1 MRSQFFAHTRHQ
13 ERNEIVM
20 TARKRLL
27 LLGAAVLALNVVVLT
42 PIAVLANLPTQ
53 FGGAGTDAGEEFL
66 SRGTAISA
74 PLAPLLALGV
84 LLPLLH
90 RSDRWAMVGI
100 VGTGL
105 IGIVFL
111 TGALG
116 EVFSDATPEVSKVV
130 LLASGAGVG
139 ALAAG
144 MVGLA
149 IAAGLELRRATDATP
164 TARR

>member
-1 MRSQFFAHTRHQ
+1 
-13 ERNEIVM
+13 M
-20 TARKRLL
+20 TARKKLL
-27 LLGAAVLALNVVVLT
+27 LLGAAVLALNVVFT

-74 PLAPLLALGV
+74 PLVPLLALAV

-116 EVFSDATPEVSKVV
+116 EAFADATPEVSKGV
-130 LLASGAGVG
+130 LLASGVGVG
-139 ALAAG
+139 ALAAS

-149 IAAGLELRRATDATP
+149 IAAGLELRRTTDATP

>member
-1 MRSQFFAHTRHQ
+1 MLKA
-13 ERNEIVM
+13 
-20 TARKRLL
+20 K
-27 LLGAAVLALNVVVLT
+27 
-42 PIAVLANLPTQ
+42 
-53 FGGAGTDAGEEFL
+53 
-66 SRGTAISA
+66 
-74 PLAPLLALGV
+74 LLALAV

-116 EVFSDATPEVSKVV
+116 EVFADATPEVSKGV
-130 LLASGAGVG
+130 LLASGVGVG